1 MELCQELLELQTF
14 KEALKSLDA
23 SSWNVAMDEEYVSL
37 LKNGPWELI
46 LLPTERTHVHYK
58 WVFKLKYKSNG
69 SIECYKV

>member
-1 MELCQELLELQTF
+1 MESCQEFLELQTL

-23 SSWNVAMDEEYVSL
+23 LPWKVAMDEEYASL
-37 LKNGPWELI
+37 FKNGTWELV
-46 LLPTERTHVHYK
+46 LLPIKRTHVRCK